1 MKKMMSL
8 AMILLLTAATAA
20 GAVEKRIMQISK
32 DGTTLTF
39 EDGSVYKVDPAAAT
53 RAFRWLIG
61 DAVKIPDG
69 KGDEWYRV
77 PLGDPAAGQAVPGWR
92 IK

>member
-1 MKKMMSL
+1 MKKLLSL
-8 AMILLLTAATAA
+8 VMILLLATASAA
-20 GAVEKRIMQISK
+20 GATQKRIMQISK
-32 DGTTLTF
+32 DGTTVTF

-53 RAFRWLIG
+53 RTFRWLIG
-61 DAVKIPDG
+61 DAVKIPDT

-77 PLGDPAAGQAVPGWR
+77 PMGDPSAGQPVPGWR